1 MLNLEHEPGVQFSFY
16 SNEKKSILSRKEIL
30 NTAKFHFPMWSFKLH
45 ARKFVTFE
53 SQKVNYSRVK
63 LSSSS

>member
-16 SNEKKSILSRKEIL
+16 SNEKINSFQHEIL
-30 NTAKFHFPMWSFKLH
+30 NSAKFHFPTWSFKLH
-45 ARKFVTFE
+45 ARQFVTFE
-53 SQKVNYSRVK
+53 SQKVNSSEVK